1 MHAVVVNLT
10 INEPEADLRALR
22 DGVVPL
28 VSQAPGFV
36 TGYWTRSGDTGLSM
50 IVFDSKDAA
59 DAAAEQLRS
68 TLADDTVATVE
79 NMDVREIVAHA

>member
-22 DGVVPL
+22 ERVVPL
-28 VSQAPGFV
+28 VTKAPGFV
-36 TGYWTRSGDTGLSM
+36 TAYWTRSGDVGLSM
-50 IVFDSKDAA
+50 IVFDSEDAA

-68 TLADDTVATVE
+68 TLPDTVATLD
-79 NMDVREIVAHA
+79 NIDVREVVAHA